1 MRVSTTVQFDRAST
15 IMNKLQNDLGTSQ
28 AKVSVQ
34 KQILNPS
41 DKPDQ
46 TATILRLNSVIDR
59 QTTYGRTIEML
70 QARLDN
76 ESATL
81 TSASEVLVRIKELA
95 VQANNGTQGLTSRKI
110 IATEIKGLRDQL
122 LSLANSTDTTGN
134 YIFSGSQVRTPAF
147 VEDATTGAV
156 AYKGDQTRM
165 RVDVGEKRK
174 VAINRPG
181 NNVFVRVVRTASDG
195 TVSGTGFFQAIDDL
209 IAGVKTPSSTSI
221 QAMQRGLTEMDAL
234 HEGII
239 LAQAA
244 SGTDMKVLEQQG
256 IVLDDTKLSLK
267 NVLSKVEDLD
277 MATAMTDMQKQI
289 LSLEAAQNS
298 FAKISQLSLF
308 TYIR

>member
-1 MRVSTTVQFDRAST
+1 M
-15 IMNKLQNDLGTSQ
+15 
-28 AKVSVQ
+28 
-34 KQILNPS
+34 
-41 DKPDQ
+41 
-46 TATILRLNSVIDR
+46 
-59 QTTYGRTIEML
+59 
-70 QARLDN
+70 
-76 ESATL
+76 
-81 TSASEVLVRIKELA
+81 
-95 VQANNGTQGLTSRKI
+95 
-110 IATEIKGLRDQL
+110 
-122 LSLANSTDTTGN
+122 
-134 YIFSGSQVRTPAF
+134 RTPAF
-147 VEDATTGAV
+147 VEDPTGAV
-156 AYKGDQTRM
+156 TYKGDQTRM
-165 RVDVGEKRK
+165 QVDVGEKRK

-181 NNVFVRVVRTASDG
+181 NNVFIRVVRTDSNG

-209 IAGVKTPSSTSI
+209 IAGVKTPSTTSNK
-221 QAMQRGLTEMDAL
+221 AMQRGLTEMDAL
-234 HEGII
+234 HEGVI

>member
-28 AKVSVQ
+28 AKISVQ

-59 QTTYGRTIEML
+59 QTTFGRTIEML

-81 TSASEVLVRIKELA
+81 TSVSEILIRIKELA

-110 IATEIKGLRDQL
+110 IATEMKGLRDQL

-147 VEDATTGAV
+147 VEDPTGAV

-165 RVDVGEKRK
+165 QVDVGEKRK

-181 NNVFVRVVRTASDG
+181 NNVFIRVVRTDSNG

-209 IAGVKTPSSTSI
+209 IAGVKTPSTTSNK
-221 QAMQRGLTEMDAL
+221 AMQRGLTEMDAL
-234 HEGII
+234 HEGVI

>member
-134 YIFSGSQVRTPAF
+134 YIFLAARFAHPPLLKTLPAPLP
-147 VEDATTGAV
+147 T
-156 AYKGDQTRM
+156 
-165 RVDVGEKRK
+165 K
-174 VAINRPG
+174 V
-181 NNVFVRVVRTASDG
+181 
-195 TVSGTGFFQAIDDL
+195 
-209 IAGVKTPSSTSI
+209 
-221 QAMQRGLTEMDAL
+221 
-234 HEGII
+234 
-239 LAQAA
+239 
-244 SGTDMKVLEQQG
+244 
-256 IVLDDTKLSLK
+256 TKP
-267 NVLSKVEDLD
+267 
-277 MATAMTDMQKQI
+277 AC
-289 LSLEAAQNS
+289 
-298 FAKISQLSLF
+298 
-308 TYIR
+308 R

>member
-110 IATEIKGLRDQL
+110 IATEIKACATNCSAWPTAPTPR
-122 LSLANSTDTTGN
+122 AT
-134 YIFSGSQVRTPAF
+134 IFFWQPGSH
-147 VEDATTGAV
+147 
-156 AYKGDQTRM
+156 TR
-165 RVDVGEKRK
+165 
-174 VAINRPG
+174 
-181 NNVFVRVVRTASDG
+181 
-195 TVSGTGFFQAIDDL
+195 L
-209 IAGVKTPSSTSI
+209 C
-221 QAMQRGLTEMDAL
+221 
-234 HEGII
+234 
-239 LAQAA
+239 
-244 SGTDMKVLEQQG
+244 
-256 IVLDDTKLSLK
+256 
-267 NVLSKVEDLD
+267 
-277 MATAMTDMQKQI
+277 
-289 LSLEAAQNS
+289 
-298 FAKISQLSLF
+298 
-308 TYIR
+308 

>member
-41 DKPDQ
+41 EKPDQ

-59 QTTYGRTIEML
+59 QTTFGRTIEML

-81 TSASEVLVRIKELA
+81 TSASEVLIRIKELA

-110 IATEIKGLRDQL
+110 IATEMKGLRDQL

-147 VEDATTGAV
+147 VEDATGAV

-181 NNVFVRVVRTASDG
+181 NNVFIRVVRTDNDG
-195 TVSGTGFFQAIDDL
+195 TVSGKGFFQAIDDL
-209 IAGVKTPSSTSI
+209 ITGVKTPSTTSN

-244 SGTDMKVLEQQG
+244 SGTDMKVLEQQA
-256 IVLDDTKLSLK
+256 IVLGDTKLSLK